1 MKGGPRHS
9 WEDGGEANASPIP
22 SRTVMVAVKR
32 CVKCGLEKAIDP
44 GTKSLP
50 IFRAKG
56 VTKWKGYIGGHSGGP
71 CPGKRPPRPSART
84 PRVTR
89 RGPRK
94 KETSPC
100 PLCERQIATYIPR
113 GGDGSLRLLRK
124 HLCVGRVMAVRLGAR

>member
-56 VTKWKGYIGGHSGGP
+56 ATKWTGFIGGYSGGP
-71 CPGKRPPRPSART
+71 CPGKKAPSASARA

-89 RGPRK
+89 KGPRK
-94 KETSPC
+94 KETAACPC
-100 PLCERQIATYIPR
+100 CKRQIATYIPR
-113 GGDGSLRLLRK
+113 GGDGSLLLLRK
-124 HLCVGRVMAVRLGAR
+124 HLCVGGVMAVRTEAR